1 MKLNSLKP
9 KIKKAKPLNVAIDL
23 LSGIMVGFFLGMYL
37 DKALGTQPLFILIFS
52 IIGVIASMKNLYREL
67 NDG

>member
-1 MKLNSLKP
+1 VKLKNLKP
-9 KIKKAKPLNVAIDL
+9 KIKKAKPFHIAIDL

-52 IIGVIASMKNLYREL
+52 IIGVIASMKNLYREVS
-67 NDG
+67 DG